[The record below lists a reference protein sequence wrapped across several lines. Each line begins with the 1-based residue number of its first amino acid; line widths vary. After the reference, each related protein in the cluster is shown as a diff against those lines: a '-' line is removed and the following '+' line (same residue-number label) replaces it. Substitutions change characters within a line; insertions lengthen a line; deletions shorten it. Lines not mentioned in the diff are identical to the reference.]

1 MDFDD
6 TLEEA
11 AFRAEVRTWLT
22 DVEPHPRGQLIDL
35 CGGTRLKCGTDEP
48 RKRYARGDK

>member
-11 AFRAEVRTWLT
+11 ALRAEVRTWLT
-22 DVEPHPRGQLIDL
+22 ENVEPHPRGQL
-35 CGGTRLKCGTDEP
+35 
-48 RKRYARGDK
+48 RGDK